1 MQWEGENGRKKLRE
15 EGLWRRQSGMKASAR
30 EAEVEGWRKGERK
43 NAGVK
48 KRKGNEGK
56 QKETHS
62 TRRVAGFD
70 FVVGLDRC
78 CYHGYRAVPRCSTT
92 DYLCQG
98 SLPASKLGAQT
109 ETRITLTG
117 VAMVFRV
124 SLSQKFQQFFHTE
137 FTRCE
142 RYSIFILE
150 TRIRFIESILFS
162 ISSSKISYR
171 RIRRMIKS
179 RTQKLQTESST
190 MLSKT

>member
-1 MQWEGENGRKKLRE
+1 
-15 EGLWRRQSGMKASAR
+15 MK
-30 EAEVEGWRKGERK
+30 EGERK

-56 QKETHS
+56 QKETHG

-124 SLSQKFQQFFHTE
+124 SLSQDFQQFFHTE

-142 RYSIFILE
+142 RYSIFVLE
-150 TRIRFIESILFS
+150 TRIRFVESILFS

-171 RIRRMIKS
+171 QIRRTIKS
-179 RTQKLQTESST
+179 RTQTPN
-190 MLSKT
+190 

>member
-1 MQWEGENGRKKLRE
+1 
-15 EGLWRRQSGMKASAR
+15 
-30 EAEVEGWRKGERK
+30 
-43 NAGVK
+43 
-48 KRKGNEGK
+48 
-56 QKETHS
+56 
-62 TRRVAGFD
+62 
-70 FVVGLDRC
+70 
-78 CYHGYRAVPRCSTT
+78 
-92 DYLCQG
+92 
-98 SLPASKLGAQT
+98 
-109 ETRITLTG
+109 
-117 VAMVFRV
+117 MVFRV

-150 TRIRFIESILFS
+150 TRIRFVESILFS